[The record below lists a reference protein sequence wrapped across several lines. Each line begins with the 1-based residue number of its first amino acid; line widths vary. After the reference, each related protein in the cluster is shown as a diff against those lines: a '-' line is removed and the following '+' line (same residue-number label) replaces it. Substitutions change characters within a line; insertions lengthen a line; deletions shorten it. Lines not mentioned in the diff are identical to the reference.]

1 MIANKTHQELLSCL
15 NDIIKI
21 KDLNNKNTKEVN
33 KYIEETLCLAED
45 PIVLTID
52 EFYQIPIEMI
62 QYFDNEA
69 KELFL
74 IAKGDG
80 EVLDLLKDKFNAT
93 FEAVDYI
100 RIYIV
105 VQE

>member
-1 MIANKTHQELLSCL
+1 MIANKTHRELLTCL
-15 NDIIKI
+15 NDIIKV
-21 KDLNNKNTKEVN
+21 KDLSNKNTEEINRYIN
-33 KYIEETLCLAED
+33 KTIYQVED

-62 QYFDNEA
+62 ESFDDEA

-74 IAKGDG
+74 IGN
-80 EVLDLLKDKFNAT
+80 EEELDLLKDKFNAT